1 MFNPLIIQLYIFYI
15 SYNELW
21 FFFQN
26 SVPIELEVVE
36 ETTPG
41 TKIGEVKAVD
51 EDEGENAIINYAI
64 IDGNDNKIFGIERG
78 SNNQGILKIEG
89 RLDR

>member
-1 MFNPLIIQLYIFYI
+1 MNYD
-15 SYNELW
+15 

-26 SVPIELEVVE
+26 SVPIELEVIE
-36 ETTPG
+36 ETSPG